1 MLSLP
6 ENLSQQCFDAELLG
20 NSEASWAAYREAIA
34 LAQELL
40 ISHFSSQSQPYSGKS
55 PEDLAAAL
63 DDFNFC
69 PKVGKNLQQVLQT
82 TGKIILNNSVVVSH
96 PACVA
101 HLHCP
106 PAIPALAAE
115 VLISGMNQS
124 MDSWDQSAVATHL
137 EQRMIRQVCDWFG
150 YGEMADGI
158 FTSGGTQSNFMGLL
172 LARDRFALKHLNW
185 SIQQQGLPPEASR
198 FRILCSEVAHFTVR
212 QAAAQ
217 LGLGEQAVVAVATD
231 TEYRM
236 SAVKLRETLQGLKQQ
251 GYLSIAIVATA
262 GTTDFGSIDPL
273 EEIGEIAQKHGV
285 WLHVDAAYGGA
296 LAICDS
302 YSHLLRGID
311 SADSIAVDFHKL
323 FYQPIS
329 CGAFLLKN
337 RLNFELIRLH
347 ADYLNPES
355 HSDFGM
361 VDLVTKSVQTTRRFD
376 GLKLFVTLQAI
387 GQKQLAEMIEATIK
401 LARSTANLIKD
412 DSDLELAN
420 FPTINAVVFR
430 YLPRNSELANSIN
443 QQIRL
448 TLLRT
453 GEAVIAQTQID
464 RKVYL
469 KFTLLNPHTTLIH
482 VKEIL
487 QRIKEIGQVLSEK

>member
-6 ENLSQQCFDAELLG
+6 ENLPHQCFDAELLG

-34 LAQELL
+34 TAQELL
-40 ISHFSSQSQPYSGKS
+40 ISHFAAQSQPYSGRS

-63 DDFNFC
+63 DNFYFC
-69 PKVGKNLQQVLQT
+69 PKVGKDLQQVLQT
-82 TGKIILNNSVVVSH
+82 TAKIILNNSVVVSH
-96 PACVA
+96 PTCVA

-137 EQRMIRQVCDWFG
+137 EQQMIRQVCAWFG
-150 YGEMADGI
+150 FGEMADGV

-172 LARDRFALKHLNW
+172 LARDRFALNHLNW
-185 SIQQQGLPPEASR
+185 SIQQQGLPLEASR

-217 LGLGEQAVVAVATD
+217 LGLGEQAVVAVAVD

-236 SAVKLRETLQGLKQQ
+236 SAVKLQETLQALKQE
-251 GYLSIAIVATA
+251 GCLPIAIVATA

-273 EEIGEIAQKHGV
+273 REISEIAQKLGV
-285 WLHVDAAYGGA
+285 WLHIDAAYGGA
-296 LAICDS
+296 LAICDR
-302 YSHLLRGID
+302 YCHLLRGID
-311 SADSIAVDFHKL
+311 GADSIAVDFHKL

-337 RLNFELIRLH
+337 RLNFELIKLH

-355 HSDFGM
+355 HTEFGM

-387 GQKQLAEMIEATIK
+387 GQKQLAEMIETTIK
-401 LARSTANLIKD
+401 LAQATADLIND

-420 FPTINAVVFR
+420 FPTINAVTFR
-430 YLPRNSELANSIN
+430 YIPGKFELANSIN

-448 TLLRT
+448 TLLRS
-453 GEAVIAQTQID
+453 GEAVIAQTQINH
-464 RKVYL
+464 KVYL
-469 KFTLLNPHTTLIH
+469 KFTLLNPHTTLTH

-487 QRIKEIGQVLSEK
+487 RRIKEIGQVLSDK

>member
-6 ENLSQQCFDAELLG
+6 ENLPQKCFDTDLLG
-20 NSEASWAAYREAIA
+20 NSEVSWAAYREAIA

-40 ISHFSSQSQPYSGKS
+40 ISQFSSQSQPYSGKS

-63 DDFNFC
+63 DDINFC
-69 PKVGKNLQQVLQT
+69 PKVGKDLQQVLQT

-137 EQRMIRQVCDWFG
+137 EQQMIRQVCDWFG
-150 YGEMADGI
+150 FGEMADGI

-172 LARDRFALKHLNW
+172 LARDRFALKQLNW

-236 SAVKLRETLQGLKQQ
+236 SVEKLQETLQALKQQ
-251 GYLSIAIVATA
+251 GCLPIAIVATA

-273 EEIGEIAQKHGV
+273 EEIGEIAQKQGV
-285 WLHVDAAYGGA
+285 WFHVDAAYGGA

-337 RLNFELIRLH
+337 RRYFELIRLH

-355 HSDFGM
+355 HSEFGM

-453 GEAVIAQTQID
+453 GEAVIAQTQINH
-464 RKVYL
+464 KVYL
-469 KFTLLNPHTTLIH
+469 KFTLLNPHTTLFH

-487 QRIKEIGQVLSEK
+487 QRIKEIGQVLTEE